1 MKCKNTIAMVLA
13 GAMLLPSNAFAA
25 DLSQYKDFPNDWSAK
40 SLEQAIDNGLLN
52 GSNGMID
59 AKGLLTR
66 AQMAAI
72 VSRSFGA
79 AKTAS
84 LDDYRDVLP
93 SAWYYSDMAKAVKMG
108 AFQGANGLLNPDA
121 TITREEAFTVLA
133 RAFALEGGGSATLK
147 DFVDGGTV
155 SSWASESVAALVAG
169 GYVNGANGMLN
180 LKNNITRAEFA
191 KVITGMAASYVGA
204 EGVSSKT
211 VEGNVIVRESGASLS
226 GMTINGDLI
235 IADSADK
242 VSLDNVK
249 VTGRIVIRGGADA
262 VGIKNTTAGKG
273 VLVSSPNGAAAIS
286 VSGGSVGT
294 VTAKSDL
301 SLSGSVSNVAVTD
314 KATLTVE
321 KNASVGTVTVSAAGS
336 KVTGDGKVTNVQA
349 NANNVTVTSKGAKVT
364 AGSGVSGVKAGDKAV
379 ESGKSETVG
388 TASSSGGSSSGGGS
402 SSSRS
407 DYSYVLMN
415 IPYGEFYKAEL
426 NENAAAV
433 DAVSSATKNKTRIG
447 TLAGGSYHVNPDG
460 SDITG
465 VTYPVRVKTS
475 DLSGLK
481 KVTDSDSVSITVNKK
496 GKDETSTYTGK
507 EALFESASYSYYAL
521 SSTPSY
527 YKEATL
533 TDGKWSFGKATG
545 AASEDTATIAKFK
558 TSGHHA
564 DYEMKVESDKITKGQ
579 KVYAVVV
586 TDTDGNSYGLR
597 HVAEIWHAIELG
609 FNADSPIAGKT
620 IKTITYYT
628 DDGVIELNLN
638 EALYVP
644 AQAATAKVAEADFS
658 AGETAVTLSKDL
670 PSDFDAK
677 YSVTVADKESDFF
690 RYENGKITWDKNGE
704 APSGTYQ
711 LTITDQGGKYAP
723 ITAQINLNVYAYAAV
738 PYDEYWK
745 SEGVYLSGSDWKA
758 SSDEVDRDDN
768 KGHQEHD
775 KGAFDAVSR
784 ATTNHGLHRGS
795 FQQSVVVHGTKDGE
809 TYDYHPLAWND
820 GNNFVDADGNTYN
833 RNEIG
838 ITSYDIT
845 GIKYVPVKVSA
856 SDFADFSTK
865 YTVTKNGKTLQGGY
879 SEQNLSAYTAVAAVD
894 KDTNG
899 LKEVTKKG
907 DSFSFGA
914 RKTGS
919 GSGIQGEEL
928 KTANEGIHA
937 AAKEYSGNFGEML
950 RVDLD
955 NTKDGTKYYGDL
967 GSHMQTVVWKYYGSG
982 NEVLATYG
990 TKFAADDWMHKSMGI
1005 QLGLTDSLRAKLPE
1019 GTDGTGK
1026 WTITVYALGYSDT
1039 TYTVNVTADN
1049 LPQKVD
1055 AMTDEQKTQLTA
1067 LKDAAKELLDNK
1079 SADEYKSVAEA
1090 QWAAL
1095 TEHYNEAVTMLAKAD
1110 ATSAEAEE
1118 LLGELPGLIAPI
1130 KLAPVTETYTALFP
1144 VLNDKKYD
1152 DYWLEQVAQKM
1163 GKSKTDDTVKK
1174 TTDYLKNVCSGKIY
1188 GEEAEKQYNKSDMF
1202 QFDCEFINGV
1212 DTIQFDGNTI
1222 KGTQDGKDVFSH
1234 QYNYIGEVTV
1244 GEGDMSFTGDL
1255 YKTNDKDAGEFT
1267 YFIMRDDTPDTT
1279 QHIEFRYGSDLEA
1292 LKGYV
1297 TGKYAYWLAAGIPVN
1312 SEDDFVKKCIK
1323 LFVDENVEE
1332 QEATDAPEVSKM
1344 ELTKDMF
1351 DTYYLMSFDGTDLT
1365 ALDAYLNK
1373 ITEITINDTVCSYFS
1388 GYTLQVGTNGKDTI
1402 KFKESNF
1409 TADGT
1414 YNIVIKAEGYKDLTY
1429 TYTKGNGG
1437 NTEPDT
1443 PVTETKHITGTI
1455 SPEDDNTDGIE
1466 EAYDFSF
1473 DIKLQDGTILEIFN
1487 DTTNAG
1493 GNDTYW
1499 KKATTKGNPKK
1510 NQAGMFTQLLNKK
1523 ASDINEYDTV
1533 SGATVSSNAI
1543 KNAVKAALGAND

>member
-25 DLSQYKDFPNDWSAK
+25 DLSHYKDFPNDWSAK
-40 SLEQAIDNGLLN
+40 SLEQAIDDGLLN

-93 SAWYYSDMAKAVKMG
+93 SAWYYSDMGKAVKMG

-121 TITREEAFTVLA
+121 PITREEAFTVLA

-155 SSWASESVAALVAG
+155 SSWASESVAALVSG

-204 EGVSSKT
+204 ESVSGKT
-211 VEGNVIVRESGASLS
+211 VDGNVIVRESGASLS

-242 VSLDNVK
+242 ASLDGVT

-262 VGIKNTTAGKG
+262 VSIKDSKAGKG

-388 TASSSGGSSSGGGS
+388 TASSSGGSSSGGS

-433 DAVSSATKNKTRIG
+433 DAVSSATKNKTRNG
-447 TLAGGSYHVNPDG
+447 SLAGGSYHVNPDG

-475 DLSGLK
+475 DLSGLTQ
-481 KVTDSDSVSITVNKK
+481 VTDSSSVSITTTLK
-496 GKDETSTYTGK
+496 GKTSTTEYKGQN
-507 EALFESASYSYYAL
+507 ALFESESHSYYYL
-521 SSTPSY
+521 SSTPSF

-533 TDGKWSFGKATG
+533 SDGKWTFGKATG
-545 AASEDTATIAKFK
+545 AASEGTATIAKFK
-558 TSGHHA
+558 TSGHHT
-564 DYEMKVESDKITKGQ
+564 DYEIKVESDKITKGQ

-609 FNADSPIAGKT
+609 FEADSALVGKT
-620 IKTITYYT
+620 ISAVTYYT
-628 DDGVIELNLN
+628 DDGVIKLNLA
-638 EALYVP
+638 EKLHVP
-644 AQAATAKVAEADFS
+644 VISGAKAEVAKSAADAK
-658 AGETAVTLSKDL
+658 ETTLTLSGFPEDFAQNVKVPEGMSYADGKINFGSAL
-670 PSDFDAK
+670 PGSYTVTVSDAK
-677 YSVTVADKESDFF
+677 
-690 RYENGKITWDKNGE
+690 
-704 APSGTYQ
+704 
-711 LTITDQGGKYAP
+711 GKYADVTASFTVSTSTAAAQYDASSVALKKADSAEDADFANFLKN
-723 ITAQINLNVYAYAAV
+723 ITSVKVGDKEYAATGKNAVTIINSNGYLDLTAEPFADMQSDSSYTITVKANYYKDQEFTVTIPEHIYAYAAV

-745 SEGVYLSGSDWKA
+745 NEGVDLSGSDWDA
-758 SSDEVDRDDN
+758 SSDEVDRDDGR
-768 KGHQEHD
+768 GHQEHD

-795 FQQSVVVHGTKDGE
+795 FQQSVVIHTDGR
-809 TYDYHPLAWND
+809 DYHPVSWSAEKAD
-820 GNNFVDADGNTYN
+820 GGNVFLDADGKTYN
-833 RNEIG
+833 KKEIG
-838 ITSYDIT
+838 ITSYNIT
-845 GIKYVPVKVSA
+845 GIKYVPVKVSS
-856 SDFADFSTK
+856 SDFVDFCK
-865 YTVTKNGKTLQGGY
+865 NYTVTQNGETLQGGY

-894 KDTNG
+894 STTNG
-899 LKEVTKKG
+899 LKEVTKDG
-907 DSFSFGA
+907 STFSFGA
-914 RKTGS
+914 RQTGS
-919 GSGIQGEEL
+919 GSGIKGEEL

-937 AAKEYSGNFGEML
+937 VATEYSGNFGEML

-955 NTKDGTKYYGDL
+955 NTEDKTKYYGDL
-967 GSHMQTVVWKYYGSG
+967 GSHMQTVVWKYYGDG
-982 NEVLATYG
+982 DTVLATYG

-1005 QLGLTDSLRAKLPE
+1005 QLGLTDSLRFKLPE
-1019 GTDGTGK
+1019 GKDGTGK

-1039 TYTVNVTADN
+1039 TYEVKVAAEN
-1049 LPQKVD
+1049 LPKAVEP
-1055 AMTDEQKTQLTA
+1055 MTAEQKTQLES
-1067 LKDAAKELLDNK
+1067 LRDQAKTLLD
-1079 SADEYKSVAEA
+1079 
-1090 QWAAL
+1090 
-1095 TEHYNEAVTMLAKAD
+1095 TAKD
-1110 ATSAEAEE
+1110 LNNLTSAEITLKEHYDEIVA
-1118 LLGELPGLIAPI
+1118 LLA
-1130 KLAPVTETYTALFP
+1130 
-1144 VLNDKKYD
+1144 
-1152 DYWLEQVAQKM
+1152 
-1163 GKSKTDDTVKK
+1163 
-1174 TTDYLKNVCSGKIY
+1174 
-1188 GEEAEKQYNKSDMF
+1188 
-1202 QFDCEFINGV
+1202 
-1212 DTIQFDGNTI
+1212 
-1222 KGTQDGKDVFSH
+1222 
-1234 QYNYIGEVTV
+1234 
-1244 GEGDMSFTGDL
+1244 
-1255 YKTNDKDAGEFT
+1255 DKDATKAAADELIQEVPGYITAVENERAT
-1267 YFIMRDDTPDTT
+1267 KPTVETKTATLPMITDKAIAGSSQRYKGDD
-1279 QHIEFRYGSDLEA
+1279 YN
-1292 LKGYV
+1292 V
-1297 TGKYAYWLAAGIPVN
+1297 TVTVTL
-1312 SEDDFVKKCIK
+1312 
-1323 LFVDENVEE
+1323 
-1332 QEATDAPEVSKM
+1332 TD
-1344 ELTKDMF
+1344 
-1351 DTYYLMSFDGTDLT
+1351 G
-1365 ALDAYLNK
+1365 K
-1373 ITEITINDTVCSYFS
+1373 ITNVSATSTAEGDDVGYFS
-1388 GYTLQVGTNGKDTI
+1388 SLTDESFFN
-1402 KFKESNF
+1402 KFKNILSTDTESIDKVN
-1409 TADGT
+1409 TGADA
-1414 YNIVIKAEGYKDLTY
+1414 I
-1429 TYTKGNGG
+1429 
-1437 NTEPDT
+1437 
-1443 PVTETKHITGTI
+1443 
-1455 SPEDDNTDGIE
+1455 
-1466 EAYDFSF
+1466 
-1473 DIKLQDGTILEIFN
+1473 
-1487 DTTNAG
+1487 
-1493 GNDTYW
+1493 
-1499 KKATTKGNPKK
+1499 
-1510 NQAGMFTQLLNKK
+1510 
-1523 ASDINEYDTV
+1523 
-1533 SGATVSSNAI
+1533 SGATYSAATVKQAV
-1543 KNAVKAALGAND
+1543 KNALSND

>member
-1 MKCKNTIAMVLA
+1 MVLA

-40 SLEQAIDNGLLN
+40 SLEQAIDDGLLN

-93 SAWYYSDMAKAVKMG
+93 SAWYYSDMGKAVKMG

-121 TITREEAFTVLA
+121 PITREEAFTVLA

-204 EGVSSKT
+204 EGVSGKT

-262 VGIKNTTAGKG
+262 VSIKDTTAGKG

-364 AGSGVSGVKAGDKAV
+364 AGSGVSGVKAGDKTV
-379 ESGKSETVG
+379 EAGKTETVG
-388 TASSSGGSSSGGGS
+388 STSTSSGGSSSGGGS

-415 IPYGEFYKAEL
+415 IPYDEFYKAEL

-481 KVTDSDSVSITVNKK
+481 KVTDSDSVSITVKK
-496 GKDETSTYTGK
+496 SGKDETSTYTGR

-533 TDGKWSFGKATG
+533 TNGKWSFGKATG

-558 TSGHHA
+558 TPGHHA
-564 DYEMKVESDKITKGQ
+564 DYEIKVESDKIEKGQ
-579 KVYAVVV
+579 KVYAVVL

-597 HVAEIWHAIELG
+597 HVVEIWRATELG
-609 FNADSPIAGKT
+609 FEADSPIVGKT

-628 DDGVIELNLN
+628 DNGVIKLNL
-638 EALYVP
+638 
-644 AQAATAKVAEADFS
+644 AQEQYIPYIASDAKVTVAS
-658 AGETAVTLSKDL
+658 ASVNASKTTVTLSGFPNDFEKNVEV
-670 PSDFDAK
+670 PEGMTYSDGALTWTDAQPGSYTVTVSDAK
-677 YSVTVADKESDFF
+677 NKYAPVSTTFVLSTDTAVAGYNDTNKSLVKATDASDTAFANYLKNITSVKIGETTYNVSGKDAVKIIKDDGSID
-690 RYENGKITWDKNGE
+690 ENVKVNGE
-704 APSGTYQ
+704 ALFADGQKRTLVISATGYPALSVEYTPTY
-711 LTITDQGGKYAP
+711 T
-723 ITAQINLNVYAYAAV
+723 YAYAAV
-738 PYDEYWK
+738 PYDEYWQ
-745 SEGVYLSGSDWKA
+745 SEGVTLSGSDLKA
-758 SSDEVDRDDN
+758 SSDVADRTQTSKD
-768 KGHQEHD
+768 GTVIEEHD

-795 FQQSVVVHGTKDGE
+795 FQQSVVVHTADNK
-809 TYDYHPLAWND
+809 DYHPVSWKDAD
-820 GNNFVDADGNTYN
+820 NFVDADGKTYN
-833 RNEIG
+833 KKEIG

-845 GIKYVPVKVSA
+845 GIKYVPVKVSS
-856 SDFADFSTK
+856 SDFVDFCK
-865 YTVTKNGKTLQGGY
+865 NYTVTQNGETMQGGY
-879 SEQNLSAYTAVAAVD
+879 GEVNLSAYTAVAAVD
-894 KDTNG
+894 STTNG
-899 LKEVTKKG
+899 LKEVTKNG
-907 DSFSFGA
+907 STFSFAA
-914 RKTGS
+914 RQTGS
-919 GSGIQGEEL
+919 GSGIKGEKL
-928 KTANEGIHA
+928 KNADEAITAA
-937 AAKEYSGNFGEML
+937 PKEYSGNFGEML
-950 RVDLD
+950 RVDL
-955 NTKDGTKYYGDL
+955 NNNYGDL
-967 GSHMQTVVWKYYGSG
+967 GGHMQTVVWKYYGTDES
-982 NEVLATYG
+982 NTTPLATYG
-990 TKFAADDWMHKSMGI
+990 TKFAADNWMHKSMGI
-1005 QLGLTDSLRAKLPE
+1005 QLGLTDSLRFKLPD
-1019 GTDGTGK
+1019 GKDGTGK

-1039 TYTVNVTADN
+1039 TYTVNITDAN
-1049 LPQKVD
+1049 LPQKVEP
-1055 AMTDEQKTQLTA
+1055 MTEAQKKKLTE
-1067 LKDAAKELLDNK
+1067 LAARAKTYLDNK
-1079 SADEYKSVAEA
+1079 STKYPSDVTMEVL
-1090 QWAAL
+1090 Q
-1095 TEHYNEAVTMLAKAD
+1095 EHYNEAN
-1110 ATSAEAEE
+1110 
-1118 LLGELPGLIAPI
+1118 GLISA
-1130 KLAPVTETYTALFP
+1130 T
-1144 VLNDKKYD
+1144 
-1152 DYWLEQVAQKM
+1152 
-1163 GKSKTDDTVKK
+1163 
-1174 TTDYLKNVCSGKIY
+1174 
-1188 GEEAEKQYNKSDMF
+1188 
-1202 QFDCEFINGV
+1202 
-1212 DTIQFDGNTI
+1212 
-1222 KGTQDGKDVFSH
+1222 
-1234 QYNYIGEVTV
+1234 
-1244 GEGDMSFTGDL
+1244 
-1255 YKTNDKDAGEFT
+1255 
-1267 YFIMRDDTPDTT
+1267 DTT
-1279 QHIEFRYGSDLEA
+1279 EAAAADLI
-1292 LKGYV
+1292 
-1297 TGKYAYWLAAGIPVN
+1297 T
-1312 SEDDFVKKCIK
+1312 
-1323 LFVDENVEE
+1323 
-1332 QEATDAPEVSKM
+1332 
-1344 ELTKDMF
+1344 ELTG
-1351 DTYYLMSFDGTDLT
+1351 YLDKM
-1365 ALDAYLNK
+1365 DA
-1373 ITEITINDTVCSYFS
+1373 
-1388 GYTLQVGTNGKDTI
+1388 
-1402 KFKESNF
+1402 
-1409 TADGT
+1409 A
-1414 YNIVIKAEGYKDLTY
+1414 
-1429 TYTKGNGG
+1429 
-1437 NTEPDT
+1437 NTPSEPDQPT
-1443 PVTETKHITGTI
+1443 TETKTATLAIIRDQEMAGSHKKYNGEDYNITVTVTL
-1455 SPEDDNTDGIE
+1455 SDGIITDVS
-1466 EAYDFSF
+1466 ATSTAQDD
-1473 DIKLQDGTILEIFN
+1473 DIDYFGRLT
-1487 DTTNAG
+1487 DTFYNAFK
-1493 GNDTYW
+1493 NITATDTASIDAIDAVS
-1499 KKATTKGNPKK
+1499 KATY
-1510 NQAGMFTQLLNKK
+1510 
-1523 ASDINEYDTV
+1523 S
-1533 SGATVSSNAI
+1533 SATVKQAV
-1543 KNAVKAALGAND
+1543 KNALSK

>member
-25 DLSQYKDFPNDWSAK
+25 DLSQYRDFPNDWSAK
-40 SLEQAIDNGLLN
+40 SLEQAIDDGLLN

-72 VSRSFGA
+72 VSRAFGA

-93 SAWYYSDMAKAVKMG
+93 SAWYYSDMGKAVKMG

-121 TITREEAFTVLA
+121 PITREEAFTVLA

-204 EGVSSKT
+204 EGVSGKT
-211 VEGNVIVRESGASLS
+211 VEGNMVVRESGASLS

-262 VGIKNTTAGKG
+262 VSIKNTTAGKG

-579 KVYAVVV
+579 KVYAVVL
-586 TDTDGNSYGLR
+586 TDTDGNTYGLH
-597 HVAEIWHAIELG
+597 HVTEIWRATELG
-609 FNADSPIAGKT
+609 FESDSALVGKT
-620 IKTITYYT
+620 ISAVTYYT
-628 DDGVIELNLN
+628 DDGVIKLKLAEKLYVPHIAKDAKAEVAKFDADAKETTLTLSGFPEDFAQNVKVPDGMSYADGKINFGSALPGSYTVTVSDAKGKYADVTASFTVSTSKAAAKYDASSVALKKADSAEDADFTNFLKNITSVKVGDKKYAATDKDAVTIIKKDGAIDEDAKSNN
-638 EALYVP
+638 EALFADGKEKTLTVS
-644 AQAATAKVAEADFS
+644 AAGYPDLTFS
-658 AGETAVTLSKDL
+658 YT
-670 PSDFDAK
+670 P
-677 YSVTVADKESDFF
+677 
-690 RYENGKITWDKNGE
+690 
-704 APSGTYQ
+704 TY
-711 LTITDQGGKYAP
+711 T
-723 ITAQINLNVYAYAAV
+723 YAYAAV
-738 PYDEYWK
+738 PYDEYWQ
-745 SEGVYLSGSDWKA
+745 SEGVYL
-758 SSDEVDRDDN
+758 N
-768 KGHQEHD
+768 KGSEWDAGFDARDGHNEYD

-795 FQQSVVVHGTKDGE
+795 FQQSVVIHTADKD
-809 TYDYHPLAWND
+809 YYPVAWTD
-820 GNNFVDADGNTYN
+820 GDNFVDADGKTYN
-833 RNEIG
+833 KKEIG
-838 ITSYDIT
+838 ITSYNIT
-845 GIKYVPVKVSA
+845 GIKYVPVKVSS
-856 SDFADFSTK
+856 SDFADFCK
-865 YTVTKNGKTLQGGY
+865 QYTVTKNGETLQGGY
-879 SEQNLSAYTAVAAVD
+879 SEFNLNAYTAVAAVD

-899 LKEVTKKG
+899 LKEVTLG
-907 DSFSFGA
+907 SNGYTFGA
-914 RKTGS
+914 RQTGE
-919 GSGIQGEEL
+919 GSGIKGEAL
-928 KTANEGIHA
+928 KTADKAITA

-950 RVDLD
+950 RVDL
-955 NTKDGTKYYGDL
+955 NNNYGDL
-967 GSHMQTVVWKYYGSG
+967 GGHMQTVVWKYYGTDEK
-982 NEVLATYG
+982 NTTPLATYG
-990 TKFAADDWMHKSMGI
+990 TKFAADNWMHKTMGI
-1005 QLGLTDSLRAKLPE
+1005 QLGLTDSLRAKLPD
-1019 GTDGTGK
+1019 GKDGTGK

-1039 TYTVNVTADN
+1039 TYTVNVAAEN
-1049 LPQKVD
+1049 LPKKVELMTEKQK
-1055 AMTDEQKTQLTA
+1055 EQLESLRDQAKKL
-1067 LKDAAKELLDNK
+1067 LDAAADQNNLTPKEAELKKHYDEIVALLAK
-1079 SADEYKSVAEA
+1079 SGANSVEA
-1090 QWAAL
+1090 Q
-1095 TEHYNEAVTMLAKAD
+1095 
-1110 ATSAEAEE
+1110 E
-1118 LLGELPGLIAPI
+1118 LIDEVPKLI
-1130 KLAPVTETYTALFP
+1130 
-1144 VLNDKKYD
+1144 
-1152 DYWLEQVAQKM
+1152 
-1163 GKSKTDDTVKK
+1163 
-1174 TTDYLKNVCSGKIY
+1174 
-1188 GEEAEKQYNKSDMF
+1188 
-1202 QFDCEFINGV
+1202 
-1212 DTIQFDGNTI
+1212 
-1222 KGTQDGKDVFSH
+1222 KDVEDARK
-1234 QYNYIGEVTV
+1234 QPT
-1244 GEGDMSFTGDL
+1244 
-1255 YKTNDKDAGEFT
+1255 KPDKPT
-1267 YFIMRDDTPDTT
+1267 
-1279 QHIEFRYGSDLEA
+1279 
-1292 LKGYV
+1292 
-1297 TGKYAYWLAAGIPVN
+1297 
-1312 SEDDFVKKCIK
+1312 
-1323 LFVDENVEE
+1323 
-1332 QEATDAPEVSKM
+1332 
-1344 ELTKDMF
+1344 
-1351 DTYYLMSFDGTDLT
+1351 
-1365 ALDAYLNK
+1365 
-1373 ITEITINDTVCSYFS
+1373 
-1388 GYTLQVGTNGKDTI
+1388 
-1402 KFKESNF
+1402 
-1409 TADGT
+1409 
-1414 YNIVIKAEGYKDLTY
+1414 
-1429 TYTKGNGG
+1429 
-1437 NTEPDT
+1437 
-1443 PVTETKHITGTI
+1443 TETKTITGKIT
-1455 SPEDDNTDGIE
+1455 PKDDDDGNIDE
-1466 EAYDFSF
+1466 GYNFSF
-1473 DIKLQDGTILEIFN
+1473 DVTLQDGTIINISN
-1487 DTTNAG
+1487 DTTDAG
-1493 GNDTYW
+1493 GNKKYW
-1499 KKATTKGNPKK
+1499 KWATTEGHKGIT
-1510 NQAGMFTQLLNKK
+1510 GLFTSLLNKT
-1523 ASDINEYDTV
+1523 ASEIGNVDAVT
-1533 SGATVSSNAI
+1533 GATVSSNAI
-1543 KNAVKAALGAND
+1543 KTAVKNALSND

>member
-25 DLSQYKDFPNDWSAK
+25 DLSQYRDFPNDWSAK
-40 SLEQAIDNGLLN
+40 SLEQAIDDGLLN

-72 VSRSFGA
+72 VSRAFGA

-93 SAWYYSDMAKAVKMG
+93 SAWYYSDMGKAVKMG

-121 TITREEAFTVLA
+121 PITREEAFTVLA

-204 EGVSSKT
+204 EGVSGKT
-211 VEGNVIVRESGASLS
+211 VEGNMVVRESGASLS

-262 VGIKNTTAGKG
+262 VSIKNTTAGKG

-321 KNASVGTVTVSAAGS
+321 KNESVGTVTVSAAGS

-579 KVYAVVV
+579 KVYAVVL
-586 TDTDGNSYGLR
+586 TDTDGNTYGLH
-597 HVAEIWHAIELG
+597 HVTEIWRATELG
-609 FNADSPIAGKT
+609 FESDSALVGKT
-620 IKTITYYT
+620 ISAVTYYT
-628 DDGVIELNLN
+628 DDGVIKLKLAEKLYVPHIAKDAKAEVAKFDADAKETTLTLSGFPEDFAQNVKVPDGMSYADGKIKFGSALPGSYTVTVSDAKGKYADVTASFTVSTSKAAAKYDASSVALKKADSAEDADFTNFLKNITSVKVGDKKYAATDKDAVTIIKKDGAIDEDAKSNN
-638 EALYVP
+638 EALFADGKEKTLTVS
-644 AQAATAKVAEADFS
+644 AAGYPDLTFS
-658 AGETAVTLSKDL
+658 YT
-670 PSDFDAK
+670 P
-677 YSVTVADKESDFF
+677 
-690 RYENGKITWDKNGE
+690 
-704 APSGTYQ
+704 TY
-711 LTITDQGGKYAP
+711 T
-723 ITAQINLNVYAYAAV
+723 YAYAAV
-738 PYDEYWK
+738 PYDEYWQ
-745 SEGVYLSGSDWKA
+745 SEGVYL
-758 SSDEVDRDDN
+758 N
-768 KGHQEHD
+768 KGSEWDAGFDARDGHNEYD

-795 FQQSVVVHGTKDGE
+795 FQQSVVIHTADKD
-809 TYDYHPLAWND
+809 YYPVAWTD
-820 GNNFVDADGNTYN
+820 GDNFVDADGKTYN
-833 RNEIG
+833 KKEIG
-838 ITSYDIT
+838 ITSYNIT
-845 GIKYVPVKVSA
+845 GIKYVPVKVSS
-856 SDFADFSTK
+856 SDFADFCK
-865 YTVTKNGKTLQGGY
+865 QYTVTKNGETLQGGY
-879 SEQNLSAYTAVAAVD
+879 SEFNLNAYTAVAAVD

-899 LKEVTKKG
+899 LKEVTLG
-907 DSFSFGA
+907 SNGYTFGA
-914 RKTGS
+914 RQTGE
-919 GSGIQGEEL
+919 GSGIKGEAL
-928 KTANEGIHA
+928 KTADKAITA

-950 RVDLD
+950 RVDL
-955 NTKDGTKYYGDL
+955 NNNYGDL
-967 GSHMQTVVWKYYGSG
+967 GGHMQTVVWKYYGTDEK
-982 NEVLATYG
+982 NTTPLATYG
-990 TKFAADDWMHKSMGI
+990 TKFAADNWMHKTMGI
-1005 QLGLTDSLRAKLPE
+1005 QLGLTDSLRAKLPD
-1019 GTDGTGK
+1019 GKDGTGK

-1039 TYTVNVTADN
+1039 TYTVNVAAEN
-1049 LPQKVD
+1049 LPKKVELMTEKQK
-1055 AMTDEQKTQLTA
+1055 EQLESLRDQAKKL
-1067 LKDAAKELLDNK
+1067 LDAAADQNNLTPKEAELKKHYDEIVALLAK
-1079 SADEYKSVAEA
+1079 SGANSVEA
-1090 QWAAL
+1090 Q
-1095 TEHYNEAVTMLAKAD
+1095 
-1110 ATSAEAEE
+1110 E
-1118 LLGELPGLIAPI
+1118 LIDEVPKLI
-1130 KLAPVTETYTALFP
+1130 
-1144 VLNDKKYD
+1144 
-1152 DYWLEQVAQKM
+1152 
-1163 GKSKTDDTVKK
+1163 
-1174 TTDYLKNVCSGKIY
+1174 
-1188 GEEAEKQYNKSDMF
+1188 
-1202 QFDCEFINGV
+1202 
-1212 DTIQFDGNTI
+1212 
-1222 KGTQDGKDVFSH
+1222 KDVEDARK
-1234 QYNYIGEVTV
+1234 QPT
-1244 GEGDMSFTGDL
+1244 
-1255 YKTNDKDAGEFT
+1255 KPDKPT
-1267 YFIMRDDTPDTT
+1267 
-1279 QHIEFRYGSDLEA
+1279 
-1292 LKGYV
+1292 
-1297 TGKYAYWLAAGIPVN
+1297 
-1312 SEDDFVKKCIK
+1312 
-1323 LFVDENVEE
+1323 
-1332 QEATDAPEVSKM
+1332 
-1344 ELTKDMF
+1344 
-1351 DTYYLMSFDGTDLT
+1351 
-1365 ALDAYLNK
+1365 
-1373 ITEITINDTVCSYFS
+1373 
-1388 GYTLQVGTNGKDTI
+1388 
-1402 KFKESNF
+1402 
-1409 TADGT
+1409 
-1414 YNIVIKAEGYKDLTY
+1414 
-1429 TYTKGNGG
+1429 
-1437 NTEPDT
+1437 
-1443 PVTETKHITGTI
+1443 TETKTITGKIT
-1455 SPEDDNTDGIE
+1455 PKDDDDGNIDE
-1466 EAYDFSF
+1466 GYNFSF
-1473 DIKLQDGTILEIFN
+1473 DVTLQDGTIINISN
-1487 DTTNAG
+1487 DTTDAG
-1493 GNDTYW
+1493 GNKKYW
-1499 KKATTKGNPKK
+1499 KWATTEGHKGIT
-1510 NQAGMFTQLLNKK
+1510 GLFTSLLNKT
-1523 ASDINEYDTV
+1523 ASEIGNVDAVT
-1533 SGATVSSNAI
+1533 GATVSSNAI
-1543 KNAVKAALGAND
+1543 KTAVKNALSND

>member
-25 DLSQYKDFPNDWSAK
+25 DLSQYRDFPNDWSAK
-40 SLEQAIDNGLLN
+40 SLEQAIDDGLLN

-72 VSRSFGA
+72 VSRAFGA

-93 SAWYYSDMAKAVKMG
+93 SAWYYSDMGKAVKMG

-121 TITREEAFTVLA
+121 PITREEAFTVLA

-579 KVYAVVV
+579 KVYAVVL
-586 TDTDGNSYGLR
+586 TDTDGNTYGLH
-597 HVAEIWHAIELG
+597 HVTEIWRATELG
-609 FNADSPIAGKT
+609 FESDSALVGKT
-620 IKTITYYT
+620 ISAVTYYT
-628 DDGVIELNLN
+628 DDGVIKLKLAEKLYVPHIAKDAKAEVAKFDADAKETTLTLSGFPEDFAQNVKVPDGMSYADGKIKFGSALPGSYTVTVSDAKGKYADVTASFTVSTSKAAAKYDASSVALKKADSAEDADFTNFLKNITSVKVGDKKYAATDKDAVTIIKKDGAIDEDAKSNN
-638 EALYVP
+638 EALFADGKEKTLTVS
-644 AQAATAKVAEADFS
+644 AAGYPDLTFS
-658 AGETAVTLSKDL
+658 YT
-670 PSDFDAK
+670 P
-677 YSVTVADKESDFF
+677 
-690 RYENGKITWDKNGE
+690 
-704 APSGTYQ
+704 TY
-711 LTITDQGGKYAP
+711 T
-723 ITAQINLNVYAYAAV
+723 YAYAAV
-738 PYDEYWK
+738 PYDEYWQ
-745 SEGVYLSGSDWKA
+745 SEGVYL
-758 SSDEVDRDDN
+758 N
-768 KGHQEHD
+768 KGSEWDAGFDARDGHNEYD

-795 FQQSVVVHGTKDGE
+795 FQQSVVIHTADKD
-809 TYDYHPLAWND
+809 YYPVAWTD
-820 GNNFVDADGNTYN
+820 GDNFVDADGKTYN
-833 RNEIG
+833 KKEIG
-838 ITSYDIT
+838 ITSYNIT
-845 GIKYVPVKVSA
+845 GIKYVPVKVSS
-856 SDFADFSTK
+856 SDFADFCK
-865 YTVTKNGKTLQGGY
+865 QYTVTKNGETLQGGY
-879 SEQNLSAYTAVAAVD
+879 SEFNLNAYTAVAAVD

-899 LKEVTKKG
+899 LKEVTLG
-907 DSFSFGA
+907 SNGYTFGA
-914 RKTGS
+914 RQTGE
-919 GSGIQGEEL
+919 GSGIKGEAL
-928 KTANEGIHA
+928 KTADKAITA

-950 RVDLD
+950 RVDL
-955 NTKDGTKYYGDL
+955 NNNYGDL
-967 GSHMQTVVWKYYGSG
+967 GGHMQTVVWKYYGTDEK
-982 NEVLATYG
+982 NTTPLATYG
-990 TKFAADDWMHKSMGI
+990 TKFAADNWMHKTMGI
-1005 QLGLTDSLRAKLPE
+1005 QLGLTDSLRAKLPD
-1019 GTDGTGK
+1019 GKNGTGK

-1039 TYTVNVTADN
+1039 TYTVNVAAEN
-1049 LPQKVD
+1049 LPKKVELMTEKQK
-1055 AMTDEQKTQLTA
+1055 EQLESLRDQAKKL
-1067 LKDAAKELLDNK
+1067 LDAAADQNNLTPKEAELKKHYDEIVALLAK
-1079 SADEYKSVAEA
+1079 SGANSVEA
-1090 QWAAL
+1090 Q
-1095 TEHYNEAVTMLAKAD
+1095 
-1110 ATSAEAEE
+1110 E
-1118 LLGELPGLIAPI
+1118 LIDEVPKLI
-1130 KLAPVTETYTALFP
+1130 
-1144 VLNDKKYD
+1144 
-1152 DYWLEQVAQKM
+1152 
-1163 GKSKTDDTVKK
+1163 
-1174 TTDYLKNVCSGKIY
+1174 
-1188 GEEAEKQYNKSDMF
+1188 
-1202 QFDCEFINGV
+1202 
-1212 DTIQFDGNTI
+1212 
-1222 KGTQDGKDVFSH
+1222 KDVEDARK
-1234 QYNYIGEVTV
+1234 QPT
-1244 GEGDMSFTGDL
+1244 
-1255 YKTNDKDAGEFT
+1255 KPDKPT
-1267 YFIMRDDTPDTT
+1267 
-1279 QHIEFRYGSDLEA
+1279 
-1292 LKGYV
+1292 
-1297 TGKYAYWLAAGIPVN
+1297 
-1312 SEDDFVKKCIK
+1312 
-1323 LFVDENVEE
+1323 
-1332 QEATDAPEVSKM
+1332 
-1344 ELTKDMF
+1344 
-1351 DTYYLMSFDGTDLT
+1351 
-1365 ALDAYLNK
+1365 
-1373 ITEITINDTVCSYFS
+1373 
-1388 GYTLQVGTNGKDTI
+1388 
-1402 KFKESNF
+1402 
-1409 TADGT
+1409 
-1414 YNIVIKAEGYKDLTY
+1414 
-1429 TYTKGNGG
+1429 
-1437 NTEPDT
+1437 
-1443 PVTETKHITGTI
+1443 TETKTITGKIT
-1455 SPEDDNTDGIE
+1455 PKDDDDGNIDE
-1466 EAYDFSF
+1466 GYNFSF
-1473 DIKLQDGTILEIFN
+1473 DVTLQDGTIINISN
-1487 DTTNAG
+1487 DTTDAG
-1493 GNDTYW
+1493 GNKKYW
-1499 KKATTKGNPKK
+1499 KWATTEGHKGIT
-1510 NQAGMFTQLLNKK
+1510 GLFTSLLNKT
-1523 ASDINEYDTV
+1523 ASEIGNVDAVT
-1533 SGATVSSNAI
+1533 GATVSSNAI
-1543 KNAVKAALGAND
+1543 KTAVKNALSND

>member
-25 DLSQYKDFPNDWSAK
+25 DLSQYRDFPNDWSAK
-40 SLEQAIDNGLLN
+40 SLEQAIDDGLLN

-72 VSRSFGA
+72 VSRAFGA

-93 SAWYYSDMAKAVKMG
+93 SAWYYSDMGKAVKMG

-121 TITREEAFTVLA
+121 PITREEAFTVLA

-204 EGVSSKT
+204 EGVSGKT

-262 VGIKNTTAGKG
+262 VSIKNTTAGKG

-579 KVYAVVV
+579 KVYAVVL
-586 TDTDGNSYGLR
+586 TDTDGNTYGLH
-597 HVAEIWHAIELG
+597 HVTEIWRATELG
-609 FNADSPIAGKT
+609 FESDSALVGKT
-620 IKTITYYT
+620 ISAVTYYT
-628 DDGVIELNLN
+628 DDGVIKLKLAEKLYVPHIAKDAKAEVAKFDADAKETTLTLSGFPEDFAQNVKVPDGMSYADGKIKFGSALPGSYTVTVSDAKGKYADVTASFTVSTSKAAAKYDASSVALKKADSAEDADFTNFLKNITSVKVGDKKYAATDKDAVTIIKKDGAIDEDAKSNN
-638 EALYVP
+638 EALFADGKEKTLTVS
-644 AQAATAKVAEADFS
+644 AAGYPDLTFS
-658 AGETAVTLSKDL
+658 YT
-670 PSDFDAK
+670 P
-677 YSVTVADKESDFF
+677 
-690 RYENGKITWDKNGE
+690 
-704 APSGTYQ
+704 TY
-711 LTITDQGGKYAP
+711 T
-723 ITAQINLNVYAYAAV
+723 YAYAAV
-738 PYDEYWK
+738 PYDEYWQ
-745 SEGVYLSGSDWKA
+745 SEGVYL
-758 SSDEVDRDDN
+758 N
-768 KGHQEHD
+768 KGSEWDAGFDARDGHNEYD

-795 FQQSVVVHGTKDGE
+795 FQQSVVIHTADKD
-809 TYDYHPLAWND
+809 YYPVAWTD
-820 GNNFVDADGNTYN
+820 GDNFVDADGKTYN
-833 RNEIG
+833 KKEIG
-838 ITSYDIT
+838 ITSYNIT
-845 GIKYVPVKVSA
+845 GIKYVPVKVSS
-856 SDFADFSTK
+856 SDFADFCK
-865 YTVTKNGKTLQGGY
+865 QYTVTKNGETLQGGY
-879 SEQNLSAYTAVAAVD
+879 SEFNLNAYTAVAAVD

-899 LKEVTKKG
+899 LKEVTLG
-907 DSFSFGA
+907 SNGYTFGA
-914 RKTGS
+914 RQTGE
-919 GSGIQGEEL
+919 GSGIKGEAL
-928 KTANEGIHA
+928 KTADKAITA

-950 RVDLD
+950 RVDL
-955 NTKDGTKYYGDL
+955 NNNYGDL
-967 GSHMQTVVWKYYGSG
+967 GGHMQTVVWKYYGTDEK
-982 NEVLATYG
+982 NTTPLATYG
-990 TKFAADDWMHKSMGI
+990 TKFAADNWMHKTMGI
-1005 QLGLTDSLRAKLPE
+1005 QLGLTDSLRAKLPD
-1019 GTDGTGK
+1019 GKDGTGK

-1039 TYTVNVTADN
+1039 TYTVNVAAEN
-1049 LPQKVD
+1049 LPKKVELMTEKQK
-1055 AMTDEQKTQLTA
+1055 EQLESLRDQAKKL
-1067 LKDAAKELLDNK
+1067 LDAAADQNNLTPKEAELKKHYDEIVALLAK
-1079 SADEYKSVAEA
+1079 SGANSVEA
-1090 QWAAL
+1090 Q
-1095 TEHYNEAVTMLAKAD
+1095 
-1110 ATSAEAEE
+1110 E
-1118 LLGELPGLIAPI
+1118 LIDEVPKLI
-1130 KLAPVTETYTALFP
+1130 
-1144 VLNDKKYD
+1144 
-1152 DYWLEQVAQKM
+1152 
-1163 GKSKTDDTVKK
+1163 
-1174 TTDYLKNVCSGKIY
+1174 
-1188 GEEAEKQYNKSDMF
+1188 
-1202 QFDCEFINGV
+1202 
-1212 DTIQFDGNTI
+1212 
-1222 KGTQDGKDVFSH
+1222 KDVEDARK
-1234 QYNYIGEVTV
+1234 QPT
-1244 GEGDMSFTGDL
+1244 
-1255 YKTNDKDAGEFT
+1255 KPDKPT
-1267 YFIMRDDTPDTT
+1267 
-1279 QHIEFRYGSDLEA
+1279 
-1292 LKGYV
+1292 
-1297 TGKYAYWLAAGIPVN
+1297 
-1312 SEDDFVKKCIK
+1312 
-1323 LFVDENVEE
+1323 
-1332 QEATDAPEVSKM
+1332 
-1344 ELTKDMF
+1344 
-1351 DTYYLMSFDGTDLT
+1351 
-1365 ALDAYLNK
+1365 
-1373 ITEITINDTVCSYFS
+1373 
-1388 GYTLQVGTNGKDTI
+1388 
-1402 KFKESNF
+1402 
-1409 TADGT
+1409 
-1414 YNIVIKAEGYKDLTY
+1414 
-1429 TYTKGNGG
+1429 
-1437 NTEPDT
+1437 
-1443 PVTETKHITGTI
+1443 TETKTITGKIT
-1455 SPEDDNTDGIE
+1455 PKDDDDGNIDE
-1466 EAYDFSF
+1466 GYNFSF
-1473 DIKLQDGTILEIFN
+1473 DVTLQDGTIINISN
-1487 DTTNAG
+1487 DTTDAG
-1493 GNDTYW
+1493 GNKKYW
-1499 KKATTKGNPKK
+1499 KWATTEGHKGIT
-1510 NQAGMFTQLLNKK
+1510 GLFTSLLNKT
-1523 ASDINEYDTV
+1523 ASEIGNVDAVT
-1533 SGATVSSNAI
+1533 GATVSSNAI
-1543 KNAVKAALGAND
+1543 KTAVKNALSND

>member
-40 SLEQAIDNGLLN
+40 SLEQAIDDGLLN

-72 VSRSFGA
+72 VSRAFGA

-93 SAWYYSDMAKAVKMG
+93 SAWYYSDMGKAVKMG

-121 TITREEAFTVLA
+121 PITREEAFTVLA

-204 EGVSSKT
+204 EGVSGKT
-211 VEGNVIVRESGASLS
+211 VEGNMIVRESGASLS

-262 VGIKNTTAGKG
+262 VSIKDSKAGKG

-349 NANNVTVTSKGAKVT
+349 NANNVTVTSKGTKVT

-379 ESGKSETVG
+379 DSGKTETVG

-579 KVYAVVV
+579 KVYAVVL
-586 TDTDGNSYGLR
+586 TDTDGNTYGLH
-597 HVAEIWHAIELG
+597 HVTEIWRATELG
-609 FNADSPIAGKT
+609 FESDSALVGKT
-620 IKTITYYT
+620 ISAVTYYT
-628 DDGVIELNLN
+628 DDGVIKLKLAEKLYVPHIAKDAKAEVAKFDADAKETTLTLSGFPEDFAQNVKVPDGMSYADGKIKFGSALPGSYTVTVSDAKGKYADVTASFTVSTSKAAAKYDASSVALKKADSAEDADFTNFLKNITSVKVGDKKYAATDKDAVTIIKKDGAIDEDAKSNN
-638 EALYVP
+638 EALFADGKEKTLTVS
-644 AQAATAKVAEADFS
+644 AAGYPDLTFS
-658 AGETAVTLSKDL
+658 YT
-670 PSDFDAK
+670 P
-677 YSVTVADKESDFF
+677 
-690 RYENGKITWDKNGE
+690 
-704 APSGTYQ
+704 TY
-711 LTITDQGGKYAP
+711 T
-723 ITAQINLNVYAYAAV
+723 YAYAAV
-738 PYDEYWK
+738 PYDEYWQ
-745 SEGVYLSGSDWKA
+745 SEGVYLNKGSEWDAGSDA
-758 SSDEVDRDDN
+758 RD
-768 KGHQEHD
+768 GHNEYD

-795 FQQSVVVHGTKDGE
+795 FQQSVVIHTDDKD
-809 TYDYHPLAWND
+809 YYPVAWTD
-820 GNNFVDADGNTYN
+820 GDNFVDADGKTYN
-833 RNEIG
+833 KKEIG
-838 ITSYDIT
+838 ITSYNIT
-845 GIKYVPVKVSA
+845 GIKYVPVKVSS
-856 SDFADFSTK
+856 SDFADFCK
-865 YTVTKNGKTLQGGY
+865 QYTVTKNGETLQGGY
-879 SEQNLSAYTAVAAVD
+879 SEFNLNAYTAVAAVD

-899 LKEVTKKG
+899 LKEVTLG
-907 DSFSFGA
+907 SNGYTFGA
-914 RKTGS
+914 RQTGE
-919 GSGIQGEEL
+919 GSGIKGEAL
-928 KTANEGIHA
+928 KTADENIKPE
-937 AAKEYSGNFGEML
+937 AKTYSGNFGEML

-955 NTKDGTKYYGDL
+955 NTKNDTKYYGDL
-967 GSHMQTVVWKYYGSG
+967 GGHMQTVVWKYYGNG
-982 NEVLATYG
+982 DTVLQTYG
-990 TKFAADDWMHKSMGI
+990 TKFAADNWMHKFMGI
-1005 QLGLTDSLRAKLPE
+1005 QLGLTDSLRAKLPKN
-1019 GTDGTGK
+1019 TDGTGK
-1026 WTITVYALGYSDT
+1026 WTITVYALGYRDT
-1039 TYTVNVTADN
+1039 TYEVNVTADN
-1049 LPQKVD
+1049 LPQKVEP
-1055 AMTDEQKTQLTA
+1055 MTKEQKEKLESLRDQAKVL
-1067 LKDAAKELLDNK
+1067 LDAAKDSNNLTPAETTLKAHYDQIVALL
-1079 SADEYKSVAEA
+1079 A
-1090 QWAAL
+1090 
-1095 TEHYNEAVTMLAKAD
+1095 
-1110 ATSAEAEE
+1110 
-1118 LLGELPGLIAPI
+1118 
-1130 KLAPVTETYTALFP
+1130 
-1144 VLNDKKYD
+1144 
-1152 DYWLEQVAQKM
+1152 
-1163 GKSKTDDTVKK
+1163 
-1174 TTDYLKNVCSGKIY
+1174 
-1188 GEEAEKQYNKSDMF
+1188 
-1202 QFDCEFINGV
+1202 
-1212 DTIQFDGNTI
+1212 
-1222 KGTQDGKDVFSH
+1222 
-1234 QYNYIGEVTV
+1234 
-1244 GEGDMSFTGDL
+1244 
-1255 YKTNDKDAGEFT
+1255 DKDATKAAADELIDEVPGYITAVENERKSTTNKTANGEATVSFGYT
-1267 YFIMRDDTPDTT
+1267 AKVTVTFDSDGKVVSVVDNGTTPDSNSYFWN
-1279 QHIEFRYGSDLEA
+1279 IA
-1292 LKGYV
+1292 LGHF
-1297 TGKYAYWLAAGIPVN
+1297 
-1312 SEDDFVKKCIK
+1312 DRFVG
-1323 LFVDENVEE
+1323 V
-1332 QEATDAPEVSKM
+1332 
-1344 ELTKDMF
+1344 TKDTV
-1351 DTYYLMSFDGTDLT
+1351 DSV
-1365 ALDAYLNK
+1365 DA
-1373 ITEITINDTVCSYFS
+1373 T
-1388 GYTLQVGTNGKDTI
+1388 
-1402 KFKESNF
+1402 
-1409 TADGT
+1409 
-1414 YNIVIKAEGYKDLTY
+1414 
-1429 TYTKGNGG
+1429 
-1437 NTEPDT
+1437 
-1443 PVTETKHITGTI
+1443 
-1455 SPEDDNTDGIE
+1455 
-1466 EAYDFSF
+1466 
-1473 DIKLQDGTILEIFN
+1473 
-1487 DTTNAG
+1487 
-1493 GNDTYW
+1493 
-1499 KKATTKGNPKK
+1499 
-1510 NQAGMFTQLLNKK
+1510 
-1523 ASDINEYDTV
+1523 
-1533 SGATVSSNAI
+1533 SGATVSM
-1543 KNAVKAALGAND
+1543 NAVKEAVKNALSNN

>member
-40 SLEQAIDNGLLN
+40 SLEQAIDDGLLN

-93 SAWYYSDMAKAVKMG
+93 SAWYYSDMGKAVKMG

-121 TITREEAFTVLA
+121 PITREEAFTVLA

-204 EGVSSKT
+204 EGVSGKT

-262 VGIKNTTAGKG
+262 VGIKDTTTGKG

-364 AGSGVSGVKAGDKAV
+364 AGSGVSGVKAGDKTV
-379 ESGKSETVG
+379 ESGKTETVG
-388 TASSSGGSSSGGGS
+388 STSTSSGGSSSGGGS

-415 IPYGEFYKAEL
+415 IPYDEFYKAEL

-481 KVTDSDSVSITVNKK
+481 KVTDSDSVSITVKK
-496 GKDETSTYTGK
+496 SGKDETSTYTGR

-533 TDGKWSFGKATG
+533 TNGKWSFGKATG

-558 TSGHHA
+558 TPGHHA
-564 DYEMKVESDKITKGQ
+564 DYEIKVESDKIEKGQ
-579 KVYAVVV
+579 KVYAVVL
-586 TDTDGNSYGLR
+586 TDTDGNSYGLH
-597 HVAEIWHAIELG
+597 HVTEIWRATELG
-609 FNADSPIAGKT
+609 FESDSALVGKT
-620 IKTITYYT
+620 ISAVTYYT
-628 DDGVIELNLN
+628 DDGVIKLKLAEKLYVPHIAKDAKAEVAKFDADAKETTLTLSGFPEDFAQNVKVPDGMSYADGKIKFGSALPGSYTVTVSDAKGKYADVTASFTVSTSKAAAKYDASSVALKKADSAEDADFTNFLKNITSVKVGDKKYAATDKDAVTIIKKDGAIDEDAKSNN
-638 EALYVP
+638 EALFADGKEKTLTVS
-644 AQAATAKVAEADFS
+644 AAGYPDLTFS
-658 AGETAVTLSKDL
+658 YT
-670 PSDFDAK
+670 P
-677 YSVTVADKESDFF
+677 
-690 RYENGKITWDKNGE
+690 
-704 APSGTYQ
+704 TY
-711 LTITDQGGKYAP
+711 T
-723 ITAQINLNVYAYAAV
+723 YAYAAV
-738 PYDEYWK
+738 PYDEYWQ
-745 SEGVYLSGSDWKA
+745 SEGVYL
-758 SSDEVDRDDN
+758 N
-768 KGHQEHD
+768 KGSEWDAGFDARDGHNEYD

-795 FQQSVVVHGTKDGE
+795 FQQSVVIHTADKD
-809 TYDYHPLAWND
+809 YYPVAWTD
-820 GNNFVDADGNTYN
+820 GDNFVDADGKTYN
-833 RNEIG
+833 KKEIG
-838 ITSYDIT
+838 ITSYNIT
-845 GIKYVPVKVSA
+845 GIKYVPVKVSS
-856 SDFADFSTK
+856 SDFADFCK
-865 YTVTKNGKTLQGGY
+865 QYTVTKNGETLQGGY
-879 SEQNLSAYTAVAAVD
+879 SEFNLNAYTAVAAVD

-899 LKEVTKKG
+899 LKEVTLG
-907 DSFSFGA
+907 SNGYTFGA
-914 RKTGS
+914 RQTGE
-919 GSGIQGEEL
+919 GSGIKGEAL
-928 KTANEGIHA
+928 KTADKAITA

-950 RVDLD
+950 RVDL
-955 NTKDGTKYYGDL
+955 NNNYGDL
-967 GSHMQTVVWKYYGSG
+967 GGHMQTVVWKYYGTDEK
-982 NEVLATYG
+982 NTTPLATYG
-990 TKFAADDWMHKSMGI
+990 TKFAADNWMHKTMGI
-1005 QLGLTDSLRAKLPE
+1005 QLGLTDSLRAKLPD
-1019 GTDGTGK
+1019 GKDGTGK

-1039 TYTVNVTADN
+1039 TYTVNVAAEN
-1049 LPQKVD
+1049 LPKKVELMTEKQK
-1055 AMTDEQKTQLTA
+1055 EQLESLRDQAKKL
-1067 LKDAAKELLDNK
+1067 LDAAADQNNLTPKEAELKKHYDEIVALLAK
-1079 SADEYKSVAEA
+1079 SGANSVEA
-1090 QWAAL
+1090 Q
-1095 TEHYNEAVTMLAKAD
+1095 
-1110 ATSAEAEE
+1110 E
-1118 LLGELPGLIAPI
+1118 LIDEVPKLI
-1130 KLAPVTETYTALFP
+1130 
-1144 VLNDKKYD
+1144 
-1152 DYWLEQVAQKM
+1152 
-1163 GKSKTDDTVKK
+1163 
-1174 TTDYLKNVCSGKIY
+1174 
-1188 GEEAEKQYNKSDMF
+1188 
-1202 QFDCEFINGV
+1202 
-1212 DTIQFDGNTI
+1212 
-1222 KGTQDGKDVFSH
+1222 KDVEDARK
-1234 QYNYIGEVTV
+1234 QPT
-1244 GEGDMSFTGDL
+1244 
-1255 YKTNDKDAGEFT
+1255 KPDKPT
-1267 YFIMRDDTPDTT
+1267 
-1279 QHIEFRYGSDLEA
+1279 
-1292 LKGYV
+1292 
-1297 TGKYAYWLAAGIPVN
+1297 
-1312 SEDDFVKKCIK
+1312 
-1323 LFVDENVEE
+1323 
-1332 QEATDAPEVSKM
+1332 
-1344 ELTKDMF
+1344 
-1351 DTYYLMSFDGTDLT
+1351 
-1365 ALDAYLNK
+1365 
-1373 ITEITINDTVCSYFS
+1373 
-1388 GYTLQVGTNGKDTI
+1388 
-1402 KFKESNF
+1402 
-1409 TADGT
+1409 
-1414 YNIVIKAEGYKDLTY
+1414 
-1429 TYTKGNGG
+1429 
-1437 NTEPDT
+1437 
-1443 PVTETKHITGTI
+1443 TETKTITGKIT
-1455 SPEDDNTDGIE
+1455 PKDDDDGNIDE
-1466 EAYDFSF
+1466 GYNFSF
-1473 DIKLQDGTILEIFN
+1473 DVTLQDGTIINISN
-1487 DTTNAG
+1487 DTTDAG
-1493 GNDTYW
+1493 GNKKYW
-1499 KKATTKGNPKK
+1499 KWATTEGHKGIT
-1510 NQAGMFTQLLNKK
+1510 GLFTSLLNKT
-1523 ASDINEYDTV
+1523 ASEIGNVDAVT
-1533 SGATVSSNAI
+1533 GATVSSNAI
-1543 KNAVKAALGAND
+1543 KTAVKNALSND

>member
-1 MKCKNTIAMVLA
+1 
-13 GAMLLPSNAFAA
+13 MLLPSNAFAA

-40 SLEQAIDNGLLN
+40 SLEQAIDDGLLN

-72 VSRSFGA
+72 VSRAFGA

-93 SAWYYSDMAKAVKMG
+93 SAWYYSDMGKAVKMG

-121 TITREEAFTVLA
+121 PITREEAFTVLA

-204 EGVSSKT
+204 ESVSGKT

-242 VSLDNVK
+242 ASLDNVK

-262 VGIKNTTAGKG
+262 VSIKDTTTGKG

-379 ESGKSETVG
+379 ESGKTETVG
-388 TASSSGGSSSGGGS
+388 STSISSGGSSGGGS
-402 SSSRS
+402 NSSRS

-415 IPYGEFYKAEL
+415 IPYDEFYKAEL

-433 DAVSSATKNKTRIG
+433 DAVSSATKNKTRNG
-447 TLAGGSYHVNPDG
+447 SLAGGSYHVNPDG

-496 GKDETSTYTGK
+496 GKDETSTYTGR

-521 SSTPSY
+521 SDTPSY

-558 TSGHHA
+558 APGHHA
-564 DYEMKVESDKITKGQ
+564 DYEMKVESDKIEKGQ

-597 HVAEIWHAIELG
+597 HVAEIWRATELG
-609 FNADSPIAGKT
+609 FESDSALVGKT
-620 IKTITYYT
+620 ISAVTYYT
-628 DDGVIELNLN
+628 DDGVIKLNL
-638 EALYVP
+638 AKKLY
-644 AQAATAKVAEADFS
+644 ATTVTAAEADFS
-658 AGETAVTLSKDL
+658 SGETTVSFSNDL
-670 PSDFDAK
+670 PSDFDAE
-677 YSVTVADKESDFF
+677 YSVTVDDKESNFF
-690 RYENGKITWDKNGE
+690 QYDPKTRKVTWNKDAE

-711 LTITDQGGKYAP
+711 LVITDKNNNYVP
-723 ITAQINLNVYAYAAV
+723 IIAQINLNVYAYAAV
-738 PYDEYWK
+738 PYDEYWR
-745 SEGVYLSGSDWKA
+745 SEGVYLSGDNWAA
-758 SSDEVDRDDN
+758 SNSEQDSRKEY
-768 KGHQEHD
+768 D

-784 ATTNHGLHRGS
+784 ATQNHGLHRGS
-795 FQQSVVVHGTKDGE
+795 FQQDVVIHTADK
-809 TYDYHPLAWND
+809 DYHPVYWLSGSEVAD
-820 GNNFVDADGNTYN
+820 KDKGKKFVDQDGNTYDKTQ
-833 RNEIG
+833 IG
-838 ITSYDIT
+838 ITSYNIT
-845 GIKYVPVKVSA
+845 GIKYVPVKVKA
-856 SDFADFSTK
+856 SDFADFSSK
-865 YTVTKNGKTLQGGY
+865 YTVTKNGGTLQGGY
-879 SEQNLSAYTAVAAVD
+879 GEENLKSYTAVAAVD

-914 RKTGS
+914 RQTGS
-919 GSGIQGEEL
+919 GSGIKGEEL

-937 AAKEYSGNFGEML
+937 VAKDYSGSFGEML

-955 NTKDGTKYYGDL
+955 NTQDTTKYYGDL
-967 GSHMQTVVWKYYGSG
+967 GSHMQTVVWKYYGDG
-982 NEVLATYG
+982 DTVLATYG

-1005 QLGLTDSLRAKLPE
+1005 QLGLTDSLRFKLPE
-1019 GTDGTGK
+1019 GKDGTGK
-1026 WTITVYALGYSDT
+1026 WTLTVYALGYSDT
-1039 TYTVNVTADN
+1039 TYEVKVDAKN
-1049 LPQKVD
+1049 LPQKVEPMTEAQKKKLESLRDEANTLLSAAADQNNLTPKEAELKKHYDEIVALLAKSD
-1055 AMTDEQKTQLTA
+1055 ATTA
-1067 LKDAAKELLDNK
+1067 EAKELI
-1079 SADEYKSVAEA
+1079 DEV
-1090 QWAAL
+1090 
-1095 TEHYNEAVTMLAKAD
+1095 
-1110 ATSAEAEE
+1110 
-1118 LLGELPGLIAPI
+1118 PGLIKAVEDERKQPTKPDKPI
-1130 KLAPVTETYTALFP
+1130 
-1144 VLNDKKYD
+1144 
-1152 DYWLEQVAQKM
+1152 
-1163 GKSKTDDTVKK
+1163 
-1174 TTDYLKNVCSGKIY
+1174 
-1188 GEEAEKQYNKSDMF
+1188 
-1202 QFDCEFINGV
+1202 
-1212 DTIQFDGNTI
+1212 
-1222 KGTQDGKDVFSH
+1222 
-1234 QYNYIGEVTV
+1234 
-1244 GEGDMSFTGDL
+1244 
-1255 YKTNDKDAGEFT
+1255 
-1267 YFIMRDDTPDTT
+1267 
-1279 QHIEFRYGSDLEA
+1279 
-1292 LKGYV
+1292 
-1297 TGKYAYWLAAGIPVN
+1297 
-1312 SEDDFVKKCIK
+1312 
-1323 LFVDENVEE
+1323 
-1332 QEATDAPEVSKM
+1332 
-1344 ELTKDMF
+1344 
-1351 DTYYLMSFDGTDLT
+1351 
-1365 ALDAYLNK
+1365 
-1373 ITEITINDTVCSYFS
+1373 
-1388 GYTLQVGTNGKDTI
+1388 
-1402 KFKESNF
+1402 
-1409 TADGT
+1409 
-1414 YNIVIKAEGYKDLTY
+1414 
-1429 TYTKGNGG
+1429 
-1437 NTEPDT
+1437 
-1443 PVTETKHITGTI
+1443 TETKTITGTI
-1455 SPEDDNTDGIE
+1455 KPTDDVKGYIED
-1466 EAYDFSF
+1466 AYNFSF
-1473 DIKLQDGTILEIFN
+1473 EITLQDGTIIGFNN
-1487 DTTNAG
+1487 DTTDAGDGNAS
-1493 GNDTYW
+1493 YW
-1499 KKATTKGNPKK
+1499 KKATQGDSSK
-1510 NQAGMFTQLLNKK
+1510 NIEGMFTKLLNKK
-1523 ASDINEYDTV
+1523 ASEIDGVDAV
-1533 SGATVSSNAI
+1533 SKATVSSNAI
-1543 KNAVKAALGAND
+1543 KKAIKNALTND